1 MRRRTL
7 LAGALAATPLVAAC
21 DSGGGASG
29 STSSGGGGRTTI
41 SYGIW
46 DQAQLAGMQQ
56 IVKAF
61 EAKNPDISVD
71 VQLTPWS
78 SYWTT
83 LRTSMRGGTAPDVFW
98 MNAVN
103 IQLYAAN
110 GVLEPLDRYAARDRT
125 PLGRHP
131 EALVKLY
138 AYDGKQY
145 GVPKDFDTVGLWY
158 NRALFDKAGVGYP
171 DASWTWDDVRD
182 AARELTD
189 PHSRVYGIA
198 AEMDRQK
205 NFYPSIFGAGGY
217 VLRDGRSGFGDERSV
232 EGLRLWTD
240 LVDRGWSPP
249 QSAMADVKGRNLFL
263 SEQVAMNYDLSA
275 MASFM
280 HATPAIKDHG
290 GVAVLPKGRE
300 RATVI
305 HGLANVV
312 SAKSRKKQ
320 AAWKFVDFLARR
332 EAAEIQS
339 RGGVTI
345 SSYTG
350 TQDAWLTSMPEFDL
364 KVFID
369 MLDYAVPYP
378 SSRNTAVWEDLEY
391 LLLGAPFSGKGGIE
405 SAARTLGR
413 QMDRALDEEGK

>member
-7 LAGALAATPLVAAC
+7 LAGALAASPLAAAC
-21 DSGGGASG
+21 SNGGDASD
-29 STSSGGGGRTTI
+29 TASSRGRTTV

-46 DQAQLAGMQQ
+46 DVAQEPGMQQ
-56 IVKAF
+56 IIKAF
-61 EAKNPDISVD
+61 ERENPDISVEI
-71 VQLTPWS
+71 QLTPWS

-103 IQLYAAN
+103 IQLYASN
-110 GVLEPLDRYAARDRT
+110 GVLEPLDAHIARDRT
-125 PLGRHP
+125 PVGKHP
-131 EALVKLY
+131 KALADIY
-138 AYDGKQY
+138 AYDGRQY
-145 GVPKDFDTVGLWY
+145 GLPKDFDTVGLWY
-158 NRALFDKAGVGYP
+158 NKRLFDKAGVPYP
-171 DASWTWDDVRD
+171 DADWTWDDLRN

-189 PHSRVYGIA
+189 RGNRVYGIA
-198 AEMDRQK
+198 AEMDRQAK
-205 NFYPSIFGAGGY
+205 FYPTVFGAGGY
-217 VLRDGRSGFGDERSV
+217 VLRDGKSGFADPRSI

-249 QSAMADVKGRNLFL
+249 QSAMAEVRSRNLFL

-280 HATPAIKDHG
+280 YGTPAIKDHG
-290 GVAVLPKGRE
+290 GVTVLPKGRE

-305 HGLANVV
+305 HGLANVI
-312 SAKSRKKQ
+312 SAKSRNKQ
-320 AAWKFVDFLARR
+320 AAWKFVDFMARR
-332 EAAEIQS
+332 PAAEIQAK
-339 RGGVTI
+339 GGVTI
-345 SSYTG
+345 SSYEG
-350 TQDAWLTSMPEFDL
+350 TQDAWMKSMPEFDL
-364 KVFID
+364 KHFID

-378 SSRNTAVWEDLEY
+378 SSRNTAVWEDQEY

-405 SAARTLGR
+405 QAARTLAR

>member
-7 LAGALAATPLVAAC
+7 LAGALAAAPLAAGC
-21 DSGGGASG
+21 SSGDGASEAA
-29 STSSGGGGRTTI
+29 SARGRTTL

-46 DQAQLAGMQQ
+46 DVAQAPGMQR
-56 IVKAF
+56 IIKAF
-61 EAKNPDISVD
+61 ERQNPEISVEI
-71 VQLTPWS
+71 QLTPWT

-110 GVLEPLDRYAARDRT
+110 GALEPLSEHIARDRT

-131 EALVKLY
+131 EALVDIY
-138 AYDGKQY
+138 AYEGRQY
-145 GVPKDFDTVGLWY
+145 GLPKDFDTIGLWY
-158 NRALFDKAGVGYP
+158 NKALFDKAGITYP
-171 DASWTWDDVRD
+171 DSSWTWDDVRD
-182 AARELTD
+182 AARELTN
-189 PHSRVYGIA
+189 PRTRVYGIA
-198 AEMDRQK
+198 AEMDRQAK
-205 NFYPSIFGAGGY
+205 FYPTVFGAGGY
-217 VLRDGRSGFGDERSV
+217 VLRDGRSGFADQRSV
-232 EGLRLWTD
+232 EGLRFWTD

-249 QSAMADVKGRNLFL
+249 QSAMSEVRARNLFL
-263 SEQVAMNYDLSA
+263 SEQVAMNYDISA

-280 HATPAIKDHG
+280 YGTPAIKDHG

-320 AAWKFVDFLARR
+320 AAWKFVDFMARR
-332 EAAEIQS
+332 EAAEIQAE
-339 RGGVTI
+339 GGVTI
-345 SSYTG
+345 SSYEG
-350 TQDAWLTSMPEFDL
+350 TQDAWLKSMPEFGL
-364 KVFID
+364 RCFID

-378 SSRNTAVWEDLEY
+378 SSRNTAVWEDQEY

-405 SAARTLGR
+405 QAARTLAK